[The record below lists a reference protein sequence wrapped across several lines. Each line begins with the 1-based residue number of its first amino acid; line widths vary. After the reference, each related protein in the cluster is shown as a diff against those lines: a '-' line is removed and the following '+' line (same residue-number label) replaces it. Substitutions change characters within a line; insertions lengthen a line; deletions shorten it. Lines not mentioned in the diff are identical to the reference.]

1 MKNHRPA
8 PQPIHQPCNWL
19 ELASMERQK
28 MAYFAA
34 AKERAGEYAATITS
48 QSASD
53 QVRRQH
59 LIALHDE
66 RLVLQNIARTT
77 YLGALGA
84 HVEQRGGSF
93 APDQVSRRSA
103 EAALAGHV
111 IGQFITAAQLLTS
124 IDSLRR
130 TGLAMTAKPL
140 EQQAARTLNRGY
152 TALRLQQALHQQDV
166 QHRLHDTV
174 YAPPLPT
181 TIMNVVIQE
190 VPALVMPYRVAIM
203 RQLLPLTPGRN

>member
-1 MKNHRPA
+1 MKSHLPA
-8 PQPIHQPCNWL
+8 PRPFHQPNNWL

-28 MAYFAA
+28 MEHFAA
-34 AKERAGEYAATITS
+34 AKERASEFADTITG
-48 QSASD
+48 QSAND
-53 QVRRQH
+53 QARRQH
-59 LIALHDE
+59 LMALHDE

-84 HVEQRGGSF
+84 HAEGRQGSF

-111 IGQFITAAQLLTS
+111 IGQFITAAQLLTG

-130 TGLAMTAKPL
+130 NGLATTAKPL
-140 EQQAARTLNRGY
+140 EQEVARALNRGY
-152 TALRLQQALHQQDV
+152 TALRLQQALHQQDA
-166 QHRLHDTV
+166 QRRPPDTV
-174 YAPPLPT
+174 YVPPLPT

-190 VPALVMPYRVAIM
+190 VPALAMPYRVAIT

>member
-1 MKNHRPA
+1 MNNHRPA
-8 PQPIHQPCNWL
+8 PQPFHQPRNWL
-19 ELASMERQK
+19 ELASIERQK

-34 AKERAGEYAATITS
+34 GKERAGEYAATITS
-48 QSASD
+48 PTASE
-53 QVRRQH
+53 QARRQH
-59 LIALHDE
+59 LLALHDE

-93 APDQVSRRSA
+93 APDQVSRRAA

-111 IGQFITAAQLLTS
+111 IGQFITAAQLLTG
-124 IDSLRR
+124 IDSLHR
-130 TGLAMTAKPL
+130 TGLDTTAIPL
-140 EQQAARTLNRGY
+140 EQESARALNRGY

-166 QHRLHDTV
+166 QRRPHDTV

-190 VPALVMPYRVAIM
+190 VPALSVPNRTIM
-203 RQLLPLTPGRN
+203 LKQLLPLMPGRS